1 MEPTRGS
8 SSSNTVQPNRAHQNE
23 YDSTNETFEGSSSSV
38 QWQPKAG
45 FAHRNNPQLAHIHVV
60 AGSEWSEELE
70 QSQNG
75 SVDCAVEVQ
84 VVVQQTQPVKVCLT
98 GQQLLALMHACMLFG
113 TAAAS
118 SSGASI
124 IAQCCPRFQTAH
136 SLHHS
141 CSS

>member
-8 SSSNTVQPNRAHQNE
+8 SSSNTLQLGRAQNE
-23 YDSTNETFEGSSSSV
+23 SVDNNESFGGSSSSV

-45 FAHRNNPQLAHIHVV
+45 AFAHRHNPQLAHIHVV
-60 AGSEWSEELE
+60 AGSEWSEESE

-98 GQQLLALMHACMLFG
+98 GQQLPALVHVCMLFV
-113 TAAAS
+113 TAATYFSDTCCVAK
-118 SSGASI
+118 
-124 IAQCCPRFQTAH
+124 CCPPIQTAH
-136 SLHHS
+136 SLHLS